1 MAARGTR
8 TFIIRLAIGLAAFIG
23 LHTLSPATA
32 LAQVDLPEVPLLPET
47 ISEKDI
53 EMRAR
58 YARQWQ
64 QADGTLVVVMQ
75 GGFQMTF
82 GPRKLTSIDAVI
94 WIRPAANADDGRK
107 YYDLTVYLSQQAEVD
122 EAAGTVTQDRV
133 LLVSNLR
140 TFGRVIKFSDA
151 TSTENIEYNTLYQ
164 DAERDRAAIQ
174 SATGRGVSDIAT
186 TTGPV
191 RTPPEQPR
199 PKRVIRYR
207 LESVEPATTSEGESV
222 LVSRGRVYFS
232 QSGTTDS
239 PMIEIEAD
247 RCVIFPAEG
256 ASSRFL
262 GDAGGNENAATSRPA
277 ATTRPAAASQP
288 SGDSSVVPSSP
299 LEQIAGQIRA
309 VYLEGDVVLTAG
321 ERFIRARKLYYD
333 FENEKA
339 LILDAV
345 FRADMPDRGIPLY
358 IRAARIRQLTARTYT
373 AEQARL
379 TTSEFYT
386 PHYHV
391 GAEQVNFE
399 DRTPRGVSGGAVDK
413 VAGTYEIVDST
424 FNIEGFPLSYWP
436 YSKGDFETTET
447 LLRGVRIGY
456 GGHNGFELETQ
467 WHLLN
472 LMGVK
477 RPPGFDP
484 TLRLDYF
491 SNRGPAVG
499 IDVDYQG
506 EDNYGLFRSYY
517 IYDDGE
523 DRLGPLRDNTPESK
537 NRGRILWRHRHY
549 LANNWEMTI
558 EFSYVSDPNFLE
570 EWRKSEWFEGKD
582 QETAFYLKR
591 GVGVEGIS
599 LLANW
604 RTLDFVTQTEHLPD
618 LTYRRIGDTFIDPAV
633 LYHESRIGNVRYRPD
648 DRRFFDNDRLDNTGS
663 TGSTIRTDVRQEAEV
678 PLKLGPVNLVPFGS
692 VRGSYWDGQPLDEGG
707 LWRGL
712 GVYGMRGGTMFSR
725 VYDDAKSELLDV
737 DKVRHII
744 KPEFVAWW
752 SHSNTRSELIT
763 PFDYGVET
771 VDDFYGFSTALKQ
784 TWQTKRGV
792 GDKRRTVDWITLNLE
807 AGFFGN
813 VNGRDDKS
821 NGYVNPL
828 RPENS
833 RTRNYIAGDF
843 MYRISDTTSLLYD
856 FNFDTNDRSF
866 DRHDVSIAVERN
878 PRTSYFFGARYA
890 GDIHM
895 SLVGGGFNYRLN
907 EKYITTG
914 RLWLDVDTGDLGE
927 TSFAIIRKYPRWYSA
942 LSFEYSNVDD
952 DFTIS
957 LSLWPEGVPEW
968 AIGSKRYTTLSQTTG
983 IRP

>member
-1 MAARGTR
+1 MLFLFVCA
-8 TFIIRLAIGLAAFIG
+8 
-23 LHTLSPATA
+23 P
-32 LAQVDLPEVPLLPET
+32 AQVFAQIDLPEVPLLPET
-47 ISEKDI
+47 ISERDI

-58 YARQWQ
+58 YARQWNRE
-64 QADGTLVVVMQ
+64 DGTLVVVMQ
-75 GGFQMTF
+75 GGFQMAF
-82 GPRKLTSIDAVI
+82 GSRKLSAVDAVV
-94 WIRPAANADDGRK
+94 WIRPFIYVEDGRK
-107 YYDLTVYLSQQAEVD
+107 YYDVTVYLAQQAMVE
-122 EAAGTVTQDRV
+122 EAAGTITQDRI

-140 TFGRVIKFSDA
+140 TFGRVIKYSDA
-151 TSTENIEYNTLYQ
+151 TSPENLESSNLYQ
-164 DAERDRAAIQ
+164 LAERDRSAIEAA
-174 SATGRGVSDIAT
+174 SGGSGFDIAT
-186 TTGPV
+186 PAGPV
-191 RTPPEQPR
+191 RVPQEPER
-199 PKRVIRYR
+199 PQRVIRYR
-207 LESVEPATTSEGESV
+207 LASVEPAVTSEGESV

-232 QSGTTDS
+232 QSGTPDS

-262 GDAGGNENAATSRPA
+262 GDGAAEASMEEE
-277 ATTRPAAASQP
+277 PAAATQP
-288 SGDSSVVPSSP
+288 TTAPAEAQRTP
-299 LEQIAGQIRA
+299 LEQVAGQIRA

-333 FENEKA
+333 FEKEKA

-345 FRADMPDRGIPLY
+345 FRADIPDRGIPLY
-358 IRAARIRQLTARTYT
+358 IRAARIRQLSARQYS
-373 AEQARL
+373 ADQARL

-386 PHYHV
+386 PHYHI

-399 DRTPRGVSGGAVDK
+399 DRTPRGVTGGAVDA
-413 VAGTYEIVDST
+413 VAGTYEIRDST
-424 FNIEGFPLSYWP
+424 FNIEGFPIAYWP

-447 LLRGVRIGY
+447 LIRNFRIGY
-456 GGHNGFELETQ
+456 GGNRGFEVETQ

-491 SNRGPAVG
+491 SERGPAVG
-499 IDVDYQG
+499 IDADYVG
-506 EDNYGLFRSYY
+506 EDYYGLFRSYY
-517 IYDDGE
+517 IYDEGE
-523 DRLGPLRDNTPESK
+523 DRLGPLRDGKPENR

-549 LANNWEMTI
+549 LANQWEATV
-558 EFSYVSDPNFLE
+558 EFAYVSDPNFLE
-570 EWRKSEWFEGKD
+570 EWRKNEWFEGKD
-582 QETAFYLKR
+582 QETLLYLKR
-591 GVGVEGIS
+591 GEGVEGIS

-604 RTLDFVTQTEHLPD
+604 RTLDFVTQTEHLPE
-618 LTYRRIGDTFIDPAV
+618 LTYRRIGDTFLWPALTYSETRV
-633 LYHESRIGNVRYRPD
+633 GVVRYRPD
-648 DRRFFDNDRLDNTGS
+648 DRRFFDDERLDNAS
-663 TGSTIRTDVRQEAEV
+663 QTDATFRADSRYELEI
-678 PLKLGPVNLVPFGS
+678 PLKFGPVNLVPFGS
-692 VRGSYWDGQPLDEGG
+692 LRGSRWDGQPLDEGS

-725 VYDDAKSELLDV
+725 VYDDARSELLDV
-737 DKVRHII
+737 DRVRHII
-744 KPEFVAWW
+744 KPEFVVWW

-771 VDDFYGFSTALKQ
+771 IDDFYGFSTALKQ
-784 TWQTKRGV
+784 TWQTKRGI
-792 GDKRRTVDWITLNLE
+792 GDKRRTVDWISFNLE
-807 AGFFGN
+807 AGLFGG
-813 VNGRDDKS
+813 VDGRRDRS

-843 MYRISDTTSLLYD
+843 MYRISDTTSVLYD
-856 FNFDTNDRSF
+856 FNFDLNDRSF
-866 DRHDVSIAVERN
+866 DRHNISLAVERN
-878 PRTSYFFGARYA
+878 PRTSYFIGARYA

-907 EKYITTG
+907 EKYITSA

-927 TSFAIIRKYPRWYSA
+927 TSFAIIRKFPRWYSA
-942 LSFEYSNVDD
+942 ISFEYSNLDN

-957 LSLWPEGVPEW
+957 LSVWPEGVPEW
-968 AIGSKRYTTLSQTTG
+968 ALGSRRYTTLSQTTG

>member
-1 MAARGTR
+1 MLLLISIFPVT
-8 TFIIRLAIGLAAFIG
+8 
-23 LHTLSPATA
+23 AT
-32 LAQVDLPEVPLLPET
+32 AQVDLPEVPLLPET
-47 ISEKDI
+47 ISERDI

-64 QADGTLVVVMQ
+64 RDDGTLAIVMQ

-82 GPRKLTSIDAVI
+82 GPRKLSSAEAVV
-94 WIRPAANADDGRK
+94 WIRPAANPEDGRK
-107 YYDLTVYLSQQAEVD
+107 FYEVTAYLAQQAMVE
-122 EAAGTVTQDRV
+122 EAAGTITQDRV

-140 TFGRVIKFSDA
+140 TFGRIIKLSDA
-151 TSTENIEYNTLYQ
+151 TSTENIESSLLYQ
-164 DAERDRAAIQ
+164 EAERDRAAIEG
-174 SATGRGVSDIAT
+174 ATGRAIAEIST
-186 TTGPV
+186 TSGPV
-191 RTPPEQPR
+191 RVAQPDE
-199 PKRVIRYR
+199 PKPQRVIRYR
-207 LESVEPATTSEGESV
+207 LESVEPATTSDGENV
-222 LVSRGRVYFS
+222 IVSRGRVYFS
-232 QSGTTDS
+232 QSGTPDS

-247 RCVIFPAEG
+247 RCVIFPAQG
-256 ASSRFL
+256 AESRFL
-262 GDAGGNENAATSRPA
+262 GDDSASATP
-277 ATTRPAAASQP
+277 TTQP
-288 SGDSSVVPSSP
+288 SGTSTQPTTSPSGMPKSP
-299 LEQIAGQIRA
+299 MEQIAGELRA

-321 ERFIRARKLYYD
+321 ERFVRARKLYYD

-358 IRAARIRQLTARTYT
+358 IRAARIRQLSARQYS
-373 AEQARL
+373 ADQARL

-386 PHYHV
+386 PHYHI
-391 GAEQVNFE
+391 GAEHVNFE
-399 DRTPRGVSGGAVDK
+399 DRTPRGVTGAAVDT
-413 VAGTYEIVDST
+413 VAGTYEIKDST
-424 FNIEGFPLSYWP
+424 FNIEGMPLAYWP
-436 YSKGDFETTET
+436 YSKGDFETTES
-447 LLRGVRIGY
+447 LIRNFRIGY
-456 GGHNGFELETQ
+456 GDNRGFELETQ

-472 LMGVK
+472 MLGLK

-491 SNRGPAVG
+491 SDRGPGVG
-499 IDVDYQG
+499 IDVDYAG
-506 EDNYGLFRSYY
+506 DDNYGLFRSYY

-523 DRLGPLRDNTPESK
+523 DRLGPLRDGKPESK

-549 LANNWEMTI
+549 LANHWEATI

-582 QETAFYLKR
+582 QETALYLKR
-591 GVGVEGIS
+591 GEGVEGIS
-599 LLANW
+599 LLTNW

-618 LTYRRIGDTFIDPAV
+618 LTYRRIGDTFLDPAV
-633 LYHESRIGNVRYRPD
+633 LYHESRIGNVRYRGD
-648 DRRFFDNDRLDNTGS
+648 DRRFFDDDRLDNKS
-663 TGSTIRTDVRQEAEV
+663 NSDVTFRNDIRQEAEL

-725 VYDDAKSELLDV
+725 VYDDARSELLDV
-737 DKVRHII
+737 DRVRHII

-771 VDDFYGFSTALKQ
+771 IDDFYGFSAALKQ

-792 GDKRRTVDWITLNLE
+792 GDKRRTVDWITFNIETGL
-807 AGFFGN
+807 FGN
-813 VNGRDDKS
+813 VNGREDES

-833 RTRNYIAGDF
+833 RSRNYIAADF
-843 MYRISDTTSLLYD
+843 MYRVSDTTSLLYD
-856 FNFDTNDRSF
+856 FNFDLNDRSF
-866 DRHDVSIAVERN
+866 DRHNVSIAVERN
-878 PRTSYFFGARYA
+878 PRTSYFVGARYA

-895 SLVGGGFNYRLN
+895 SLVGGGFNYKLN
-907 EKYITTG
+907 EKYITSA
-914 RLWLDVDTGDLGE
+914 RVWLDVDSGDLGE

-942 LSFEYSNVDD
+942 LSFEYSNLDD
-952 DFTIS
+952 DFSIS
-957 LSLWPEGVPEW
+957 LSVWPEGVPEW
-968 AIGSKRYTTLSQTTG
+968 AIGTKRYTTLSQTTG

>member
-1 MAARGTR
+1 M
-8 TFIIRLAIGLAAFIG
+8 ID
-23 LHTLSPATA
+23 HTGALFRATLVHAYRAQQWFA
-32 LAQVDLPEVPLLPET
+32 LITLVVFMPSIAQAQIDLPEVPLLPET
-47 ISEKDI
+47 ISERDI
-53 EMRAR
+53 EMRSR

-64 QADGTLVVVMQ
+64 RDDSTLVVVMQ

-82 GPRKLTSIDAVI
+82 GPRKLSAVEAVL
-94 WIRPAANADDGRK
+94 WIRPAANVDDGRK
-107 YYDLTVYLSQQAEVD
+107 YYEVTAYLAQQAMVE

-140 TFGRVIKFSDA
+140 TFGRVIKLSDA
-151 TSTENIEYNTLYQ
+151 TSTENIETSPLYQ
-164 DAERDRAAIQ
+164 DAERDRAAIEG
-174 SATGRGVSDIAT
+174 ATGRAVAEIST
-186 TTGPV
+186 TNGPV
-191 RTPPEQPR
+191 RIAPADE
-199 PKRVIRYR
+199 PKPQRVIRYR

-232 QSGTTDS
+232 QSGTPNS

-256 ASSRFL
+256 AQNRFFA
-262 GDAGGNENAATSRPA
+262 DNADGAPSAT
-277 ATTRPAAASQP
+277 QP
-288 SGDSSVVPSSP
+288 SGPSTQPSTSPAGVPKTP
-299 LEQIAGQIRA
+299 MEQIAGELRA

-333 FENEKA
+333 FETEKA

-358 IRAARIRQLTARTYT
+358 IRASRIRQLSARQYS
-373 AEQARL
+373 ADQARL

-399 DRTPRGVSGGAVDK
+399 DRTPRGVAGGAVDT
-413 VAGTYEIVDST
+413 VAGTYEIKDST
-424 FNIEGFPLSYWP
+424 FNLEGMPISYWP

-447 LLRGVRIGY
+447 LIRNFRIGY
-456 GGHNGFELETQ
+456 GDNRGFEVETQ

-472 LMGVK
+472 LLGVK

-491 SNRGPAVG
+491 TDRGPGFGV
-499 IDVDYQG
+499 DVDYAG
-506 EDNYGLFRSYY
+506 DDNYGLFRSYY

-523 DRLGPLRDNTPESK
+523 DRLGPLRDGKPESK
-537 NRGRILWRHRHY
+537 NRGRVLWRHRQY
-549 LANNWEMTI
+549 LANHWEATV

-582 QETAFYLKR
+582 QETALYLKR
-591 GVGVEGIS
+591 GEGVEGIS
-599 LLANW
+599 LLTNW

-618 LTYRRIGDTFIDPAV
+618 LTYRRIGDTFLDPAV
-633 LYHESRIGNVRYRPD
+633 LYHESRIGNVRYRGD
-648 DRRFFDNDRLDNTGS
+648 DRRFFDDDRLDNTS
-663 TGSTIRTDVRQEAEV
+663 NTDVTFRSDIRQEGEI
-678 PLKLGPVNLVPFGS
+678 PLKFGPVNLVPFGS
-692 VRGSYWDGQPLDEGG
+692 LRGSYWDGQPLDEGG

-725 VYDDAKSELLDV
+725 VYDDARSELLDV
-737 DKVRHII
+737 DRVRHII

-771 VDDFYGFSTALKQ
+771 IDDFYGFSTGLKQ
-784 TWQTKRGV
+784 TWQTKRGI
-792 GDKRRTVDWITLNLE
+792 GDKRRTVDWITLNIE
-807 AGFFGN
+807 AGLFGN

-833 RTRNYIAGDF
+833 RSRNYIAGDF

-856 FNFDTNDRSF
+856 FNFDLNDRSF
-866 DRHDVSIAVERN
+866 DRHNVSIAVERN
-878 PRTSYFFGARYA
+878 PRTSYFIGARYA
-890 GDIHM
+890 GDIEM
-895 SLVGGGFNYRLN
+895 SLVGGGFNYKLN
-907 EKYITTG
+907 EKYITAT
-914 RLWLDVDTGDLGE
+914 RIWLDVDTGDLGE
-927 TSFAIIRKYPRWYSA
+927 TSFAIIRRYPRWYSA

-952 DFTIS
+952 DFSIS
-957 LSLWPEGVPEW
+957 LSVWPEGVPEW
-968 AIGSKRYTTLSQTTG
+968 AIGSRRFTTLSQTTG